1 MNNNVTIRFGGLLK
15 QEPLRCVEHD
25 LPMKDTCVLEAVS
38 PFFGYYDEIP
48 SIQKPLYLYVML
60 EGYPFTADV
69 MRMLQQAASETK
81 FSFDAVYGSI
91 KIPSYDEVRC
101 LRIRHLEKYSDLSSL
116 QNALINSG
124 LEMKR
129 KLKSFDHEQAMI
141 RLEKFFYVEPTET
154 NCWMDVQEAHHG
166 YFEVPLKL
174 SWEKFAALT
183 REVKY
188 DTSLQYFDAAQA
200 FTIDGKKISDLVR
213 IYKVQLSSSGLKDIA
228 NRYLHLYDRY
238 ISSSIG

>member
-1 MNNNVTIRFGGLLK
+1 MKNNVDIHFGALLK

-25 LPMKDTCVLEAVS
+25 LPLKDSCVLEAVS

-48 SIQKPLYLYVML
+48 SIQEPLYLYVML

-69 MRMLQQAASETK
+69 MRAIREAASKLT
-81 FSFDAVYGSI
+81 FAFDAVYGSVA
-91 KIPSYDEVRC
+91 IPSYDEVRC
-101 LRIRHLEKYSDLSSL
+101 LRIRHLDQYSDLSAL
-116 QNALINSG
+116 QKALADAG

-141 RLEKFFYVEPTET
+141 RLEKFFYLEAVSDQ
-154 NCWMDVQEAHHG
+154 CWMDVQEAHHG
-166 YFEVPLKL
+166 YFEVPKKL
-174 SWEKFAALT
+174 SWEKFVALT

-200 FTIDGKKISDLVR
+200 FTIEGSQVCDLVR
-213 IYKVQLSSSGLKDIA
+213 IYKVQLTVQGLKDIA
-228 NRYLHLYDRY
+228 DRYLKLFDRY
-238 ISSSIG
+238 C